1 MRTVVGAGLL
11 AWLVAGAA
19 VLPVRAEGHFAGF
32 IGAVL
37 REMAAENEPR
47 PAPRRGTAARQR
59 VPISDKRWLVIA
71 SREGPEEAVALAE
84 SYGPTLGPT
93 LVMLSRNGRYAVLA
107 GTLARDRAKINLE
120 TLKAI
125 RLIPQDSFLSDGR
138 NLERVVWHAFPENSS
153 LDLMT
158 RPAYRQSVRRLQ
170 ASFQRLGLYDG
181 PVDGLIGLSTAD
193 AFARFETRFGTPG
206 GERLDDDAL
215 ARIEETAVDGFG
227 SPAERMAAQ
236 AGGFADAASFGE
248 ARAGGFPSATSFN
261 EARSMGFRTRRDFDD
276 ALAGGFR
283 SSDEFVRAR
292 AGGFQSASA
301 FSEAR
306 RAGFDTAREFA
317 AFRASGFRDA
327 PAFREAARAGF
338 GDEASWRAARAKAL
352 KDAREAAD
360 AQLSDAD
367 AFLRLNPTSPNLLQI
382 AKAAADLKG
391 ASGTSDPDA
400 VAAATARLGDAL
412 AAEGGFAA
420 FAARR
425 SAERAAAEGARRDEL
440 RAALDRDRAG
450 LSAWIAANLT
460 APALPDVVAEL
471 DRLGRDRNSADI
483 AALDEAHRRVAALLR
498 EKGLEAQ
505 VERLQR
511 PANEPAAV
519 EPDAA
524 VLARATVRTP
534 LNAVLL
540 DGARDEVV
548 VLYNADPRAPSL
560 SRNLRGDFS
569 FRTGAAALCTLGV
582 DRTAALRGALETAL
596 APSGART
603 LNLAE
608 ADCAS
613 RDLADRDLLI
623 LERGRFL
630 DAPTAFAVPVLEAL
644 EAGRLRPYPALG
656 FADLRRRVEA
666 DEALAGEIERD
677 LTGRGRAG
685 FGSVL
690 ARRGAVCAVDAEPR
704 ALHEPTLREVARMAR
719 RGESEEPRIRSMT
732 AEDAFQAARRG
743 ECGAIYAEGPTLAS
757 VRDAL
762 RREGETVAVAP
773 VWLAPAVIEQRR
785 AALASADAAQRA
797 SAEARR
803 LAADGER
810 ADAER
815 TRQRQAET
823 AQARERELRARHG
836 TEAATLL
843 NRFAP
848 LIERFV
854 RGDATSAERQ
864 HLAGLFP
871 RFASWREGLAADAW
885 EPVETSSILVDY
897 GMARWEG
904 RAVEAVALETR
915 VRTRSRERGAYAE
928 HCFRFAVVADGEFAM
943 DRDALETDCDATGD
957 ALETWSLGH
966 DLASRWRVRAEAA
979 PTP

>member
-1 MRTVVGAGLL
+1 MVGAGLA
-11 AWLVAGAA
+11 AWLLTGALA
-19 VLPVRAEGHFAGF
+19 SPAKAEGNFAGF

-37 REMAAENEPR
+37 REMATEGER
-47 PAPRRGTAARQR
+47 PVPRRNAAPARR
-59 VPISDKRWLVIA
+59 APVSDKRWLVIA

-84 SYGPTLGPT
+84 SFGPTLGPT

-107 GTLARDRAKINLE
+107 GTLAKDRAKINLE

-138 NLERVVWHAFPENSS
+138 NLERVVWHSFPENSS

-170 ASFQRLGLYDG
+170 ASFHRLGLYDG
-181 PVDGLIGLSTAD
+181 PVDGLIGVSTAD

-206 GERLDDDAL
+206 GERLDDYAL

-227 SPAERMAAQ
+227 SPTERMAAQ

-248 ARAGGFPSATSFN
+248 ARAGGFPSASSFN
-261 EARSMGFRTRRDFDD
+261 EARAMGFRTRQDFDD
-276 ALAGGFR
+276 AVAGGFR

-306 RAGFDTAREFA
+306 REGFDTAREFK

-327 PAFREAARAGF
+327 SAFREAARAGF

-352 KDAREAAD
+352 KDARETAD
-360 AQLSDAD
+360 ARLSDAD
-367 AFLRLNPTSPNLLQI
+367 AFLRLNPGSANLLSI
-382 AKAAADLKG
+382 AKAAAELKA

-400 VAAATARLGDAL
+400 VTAATARLGDAL

-420 FAARR
+420 FAAQRA
-425 SAERAAAEGARRDEL
+425 AEREAAENLRRDEL
-440 RAALDRDRAG
+440 RTVLERDRAG
-450 LSAWIAANLT
+450 LSAWVAAHLT

-471 DRLGRDRNSADI
+471 DRLGRDRESPEI
-483 AALDEAHRRVAALLR
+483 ATLDEAHRRVGALLR

-505 VERLQR
+505 VELLQR
-511 PANEPAAV
+511 PAAV
-519 EPDAA
+519 SPQAEAGGALAKA
-524 VLARATVRTP
+524 VVRTP

-540 DGARDEVV
+540 EGGREEVV

-569 FRTGAAALCTLGV
+569 FRTGTAALCTLGV
-582 DRTAALRGALETAL
+582 ERTAALRGALEAAL
-596 APSGART
+596 APSGAQT
-603 LNLAE
+603 LDLAE

-613 RDLADRDLLI
+613 RDLAERDLLI

-644 EAGRLRPYPALG
+644 EAGRLRPYPALA
-656 FADLRRRVEA
+656 FAELRGRVEA

-677 LTGRGRAG
+677 LQGGGRAG
-685 FGSVL
+685 FGAVL
-690 ARRGAVCAVDAEPR
+690 ARRGAVCAVEAEPP
-704 ALHEPTLREVARMAR
+704 ALHEPTLREVARLAH
-719 RGESEEPRIRSMT
+719 RGAGELPIRPMS

-757 VRDAL
+757 VREAL
-762 RREGETVAVAP
+762 LRENETVAVAP
-773 VWLAPAVIEQRR
+773 VWLAPKAIEERR
-785 AALASADAAQRA
+785 ATLAQEEDARRA

-803 LAADGER
+803 LAADAER

-815 TRQRQAET
+815 TRQRLAEG
-823 AQARERELRARHG
+823 AEARERELRARHA

-848 LIERFV
+848 LIEHFV
-854 RGDATSAERQ
+854 RGDGLPADRNR
-864 HLAGLFP
+864 LAALFP
-871 RFASWREGLAADAW
+871 QFAAWRDGLSADAW
-885 EPVETSSILVDY
+885 EPIETKSTLVDY
-897 GMARWEG
+897 GMARWQG

-915 VRTRSRERGAYAE
+915 VRTQSRERGAYAD
-928 HCFRFAVVADGEFAM
+928 HCFRFAVVADAEFSM
-943 DRDALETDCDATGD
+943 DRDPLETDCDAGEED
-957 ALETWSLGH
+957 LGKWALGH
-966 DLASRWRVRAEAA
+966 ELASRWRARAEASA
-979 PTP
+979 TP